1 MTRPWHSPSKGG
13 FFAASSNVACLIQRC
28 HAAYSTRCR
37 SAAVTHL
44 IRRNIHHDPS
54 SRRNAVWRSR
64 LLRSDEDHRSAYM
77 ADEEIMEVA
86 FKRTDGGWIFKAPSP
101 WLV

>member
-1 MTRPWHSPSKGG
+1 MGC

-64 LLRSDEDHRSAYM
+64 LRLAYTGSGQSDRPAHSWVDPEPAEPAIPWSEDNALQTTVT
-77 ADEEIMEVA
+77 ANEVH
-86 FKRTDGGWIFKAPSP
+86 PQC
-101 WLV
+101 